1 MAIEYVYQLV
11 YFSNIGKKKQ
21 TNFQKPSINDEIIN
35 NLNKLF
41 VRQSISSIRTIT
53 IINKKK
59 LICASAFLCKTLH

>member
-11 YFSNIGKKKQ
+11 YFSNIGKKQ
-21 TNFQKPSINDEIIN
+21 TNFQKPSIDDEIIN

-53 IINKKK
+53 IINKKN
-59 LICASAFLCKTLH
+59 